1 MEQTKEQ
8 KSLKLFSVVE
18 LVFAVGYVL
27 LAILMFVGGG
37 AAIGGSSEIAAQGT
51 ATAEEVNAV
60 GGVFIGGGIG
70 YLIAAVLCLVFWYY
84 LRKVANDAKAYK
96 GAYVLAIINTVFAA
110 IGVVSVVL
118 SGKGGNVLSN
128 VVSLLI
134 SIYVL
139 ILVNKVKQ
147 SVTTA

>member
-60 GGVFIGGGIG
+60 GGVFM
-70 YLIAAVLCLVFWYY
+70 VFWYY

>member
-37 AAIGGSSEIAAQGT
+37 AAIGNSSQIAAEGV
-51 ATAEEVNAV
+51 ATAEEATTV
-60 GGVFIGGGIG
+60 GSVFIGGGIG
-70 YLIAAVLCLVFWYY
+70 YLIAAALSLVFWYY
-84 LRKVANDAKAYK
+84 LRKAANNAAQYK
-96 GAYVLAIINTVFAA
+96 GAYVLAIINTVFSA
-110 IGVVSVVL
+110 IGVVSVLL
-118 SGKGGNVLSN
+118 SGKGGNVLSS

-134 SIYVL
+134 SVYILV
-139 ILVNKVKQ
+139 LVNKIKQ
-147 SVTTA
+147 SVNA

>member
-27 LAILMFVGGG
+27 LAILMFVGDG
-37 AAIGGSSEIAAQGT
+37 AAIGNSSQIAAEGV
-51 ATAEEVNAV
+51 ATAEEATTV
-60 GGVFIGGGIG
+60 GSVFIGGGIG

-96 GAYVLAIINTVFAA
+96 GAYVLAILNTVFAA
-110 IGVVSVVL
+110 IGVVSVLL
-118 SGKGGNVLSN
+118 SGKGGNVLSS

-134 SIYVL
+134 SVYILV
-139 ILVNKVKQ
+139 LVNKIKQ
-147 SVTTA
+147 SVNA